1 MDPAVRKAPAVK
13 SLAHPHPSPSVTSRR
28 TLVTAVTSAL
38 VASLVSAAPGALADP
53 LDPADLAGDDH
64 GHDHQSLGD
73 YGDTFAEGTHY
84 LEAVQ
89 RPADP
94 FVVGPE
100 DGASAGP
107 VLAADEP
114 LAWVGSPPDPADIPA
129 EWLVE
134 RPAEEIT
141 PSTPEE
147 LMSADTGYLAQFGT
161 DADTSAVPAP
171 PTKSLP
177 GTLDAASP
185 WQYTY
190 ACDPNNKPGMLAF
203 AALVSSHYNRP
214 YYSTSRTC
222 LAGDNSQ
229 HYEGRAF
236 DWAMNVYDPAD
247 KAIGDSVA
255 QWLSANNGEMA
266 RRFGVMSIIW
276 NRKSWYM
283 YDPGSWK
290 DYTGPSPHTDHLHIS
305 FTWDGAMKRTSW
317 WTGTP
322 VTTIDHG
329 TCRVYSGQYAPRYTA
344 RRTSPCPTNL
354 PNPPYSPYPVVLP
367 NAVNNYVKIAQQ
379 HLGFTGGDVDGSF
392 GPITLA
398 ALLEYQG
405 DYSVPVTGVLD
416 NATWAKM
423 LQVGIPDDPPAS
435 PPKTPVSRVAGAN
448 RYATAAKLSSTYP
461 TGRVAYVTT
470 GKDFPDALAAS
481 ARAGATNNPVLLTP
495 KTALP
500 KETKTELTRLKPS
513 SIVVVGGSEAISGS
527 VVNQLKG
534 YTAGSVTRISGENR
548 YATAGALARKF
559 GSNVPVVYVATGD
572 TYPDAMGGSARA
584 AFNNGP
590 VLLTRQDSVPSE
602 TVSAM
607 QAIRPQ
613 RVVVLG
619 GAEAVSDPVANQL
632 KNLTVTKNLQRVYGS
647 DRYET
652 AAELAAYYPTG
663 LDVVYVSTG
672 RDYPDALSGSARA
685 GVTEGPMLLTR
696 TDSLPDA
703 TRAVLNDLKPGAIV
717 VVGGKSA
724 VSQKVLD
731 QLAGTG

>member
-1 MDPAVRKAPAVK
+1 M
-13 SLAHPHPSPSVTSRR
+13 LTG
-28 TLVTAVTSAL
+28 TLVAAL
-38 VASLVSAAPGALADP
+38 VVISPGAMADP
-53 LDPADLAGDDH
+53 LDPEDLH
-64 GHDHQSLGD
+64 GTHEHEDHDHEPLGE
-73 YGDTFAEGTHY
+73 YGDVFAEGSLY
-84 LEAVQ
+84 SEAVQ

-94 FVVGPE
+94 FVVDPDDGGSTGP
-100 DGASAGP
+100 
-107 VLAADEP
+107 LAPAEEP

-134 RPAEEIT
+134 RPAEDIT
-141 PSTPEE
+141 PSTTEE

-161 DADTSAVPAP
+161 DADIDAVPAP

-203 AALVSSHYNRP
+203 AALVSNHYNRP

-236 DWAMNVYDPAD
+236 DWAMDAYNPAD

-255 QWLSANNGEMA
+255 QWLTANNGEMA

-283 YDPGSWK
+283 YDPGSWR

-305 FTWDGAMKRTSW
+305 FTWDGVMKRTSW

-329 TCRVYSGQYAPRYTA
+329 TCRVYAGQYAPRYTS

-354 PNPPYSPYPVVLP
+354 PNPPASSRPVVLP
-367 NAVNNYVKIAQQ
+367 NAVNNHVKVAQQ
-379 HLGFTGGDVDGSF
+379 HLGFTGGDVDGIF
-392 GPITLA
+392 GPMTLA
-398 ALLEYQG
+398 ALLSYQG

-423 LQVGIPDDPPAS
+423 AQVGIPGNPPS
-435 PPKTPVSRVAGAN
+435 REVTRVSGVN
-448 RYATAAKLSSTYP
+448 RFATAGKLAEAYP
-461 TGRVAYVTT
+461 TGRTVFITT
-470 GKDFPDALAAS
+470 GGDYPDALAAS
-481 ARAGATNNPVLLTP
+481 ARAGATSNPVLLTNKSSVP
-495 KTALP
+495 KATRDA
-500 KETKTELTRLKPS
+500 LTRLKPN
-513 SIVVVGGSEAISGS
+513 SIVVIGGSGAVSGK
-527 VVNQLKG
+527 VVRDLRAHSGVNVG
-534 YTAGSVTRISGENR
+534 RIYGGNR
-548 YATAGALARKF
+548 YGTAARVAERF
-559 GSNVPVVYVATGD
+559 GTNVPVVYVATGSA
-572 TYPDAMGGSARA
+572 YPDAMTGSARA
-584 AFNNGP
+584 AYNNGP
-590 VLLTRQDSVPSE
+590 VLLTKKNQLPPE
-602 TVSAM
+602 TVGAM
-607 QAIRPQ
+607 TALRPQ

-619 GAEAVSDPVANQL
+619 GQSAVSTAVANQL
-632 KNLTVTKNLQRVYGS
+632 AGLTTTGDLQRVAGAN
-647 DRYET
+647 RYET
-652 AAELAAYYPTG
+652 AADLASYYPPG

-672 RDYPDALSGSARA
+672 ADYPDALAGGARA
-685 GVTEGPMLLTR
+685 GTNSGPMVLTQ
-696 TDSLPDA
+696 TATLPKA
-703 TRAVLNDLKPGAIV
+703 TRDVLSDLKPRRIV

-724 VSQKVLD
+724 VSDKVLN
-731 QLAGTG
+731 QLAGIG